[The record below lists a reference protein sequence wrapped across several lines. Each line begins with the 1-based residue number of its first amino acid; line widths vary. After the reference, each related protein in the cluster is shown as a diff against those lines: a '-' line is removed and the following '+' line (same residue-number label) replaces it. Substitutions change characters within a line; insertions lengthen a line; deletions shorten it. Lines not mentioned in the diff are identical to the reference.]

1 MSREMSIRSLAQ
13 RQRLLEWSQRVADCR
28 QSGLSVKRW
37 CDANGVTTKTY
48 YSWQRKVFSFMVEQQ
63 KLQLEV
69 ETQEGQEGCFVELPA
84 PQQIQQTP
92 SNLAA
97 SIQIGQASV
106 SIYSG
111 ADPKL
116 AQALILAMKSC

>member
-1 MSREMSIRSLAQ
+1 MSREISLQSLGQ

-37 CDANGVTTKTY
+37 CEINGCSTKTY
-48 YSWQRKVFSFMVEQQ
+48 YTWQRKVFSVMVEQQ
-63 KLQLEV
+63 KLQLEA
-69 ETQEGQEGCFVELPA
+69 EEQGSCFVELPA
-84 PQQIQQTP
+84 PQAIQQEP

-97 SIQIGQASV
+97 RIQVGQASV
-106 SIYSG
+106 KIYTG

-116 AQALILAMKSC
+116 AQALVLALKSC